1 MYRFFAL
8 IVGTSMTF
16 AAFVGTGYAAS
27 SVWDA
32 LSERFKPSR
41 IEMPRGSDKGYV
53 VEKGTV
59 LRVTADG
66 VPAGVLR
73 TTQLNT
79 KSPRFHVHD
88 YARVAVDERGRISA
102 EPGRVALAK
111 GTRMVVLNIKTDR
124 DHVRLY
130 THTLAPVQLPDGT
143 IAHGCTE
150 FAFAFDPT
158 TLTRADIAT
167 VNARIDQWLAVDS
180 AS

>member
-1 MYRFFAL
+1 MHRFLAL
-8 IVGTSMTF
+8 IVGPSMTF

-27 SVWDA
+27 FVGDA

-41 IEMPRGSDKGYV
+41 IELARGPDEGRV

-59 LRVTADG
+59 LRLRADG
-66 VPAGVLR
+66 LPAGVRR

-102 EPGRVALAK
+102 EPGRVALAE
-111 GTRMVVLNIKTDR
+111 GARMVVLDIKTDR
-124 DHVRLY
+124 DHVRLD
-130 THTLAPVQLPDGT
+130 THTLDPVQLPDGRL
-143 IAHGCTE
+143 AHGCTE
-150 FAFAFDPT
+150 FVFTFDPT
-158 TLTRADIAT
+158 TLNRADIAT
-167 VNARIDQWLAVDS
+167 VTARIEQWLAVDS